1 MPATTTFI
9 FLGGSFCCWL
19 VAASKRARGAR
30 DYPRYVFE
38 WSNLAQ
44 ALRSSALRPA
54 IMIGIAPCHEL
65 RFKPLL
71 LLLGRR
77 IIETHLATAIP
88 PQVRL

>member
-19 VAASKRARGAR
+19 VAASKRARGTH

-44 ALRSSALRPA
+44 ALRSSALR
-54 IMIGIAPCHEL
+54 AP
-65 RFKPLL
+65 
-71 LLLGRR
+71 G
-77 IIETHLATAIP
+77 
-88 PQVRL
+88 VR

>member
-19 VAASKRARGAR
+19 VAASKRARGTH

-54 IMIGIAPCHEL
+54 IMIGNCSVPRAP
-65 RFKPLL
+65 F
-71 LLLGRR
+71 
-77 IIETHLATAIP
+77 
-88 PQVRL
+88 